1 MKVSAQEL
9 RLHDARTHELG
20 FLAAALG
27 AFAIAAAIC
36 NGATP
41 TQDTTEPIWPTK
53 EWQSSSPEEQG
64 MDSKELAKL
73 VDFGAVHSFDGLL
86 VARHG
91 KVVAE
96 AYYAPYSAGIPHAIN
111 SCTKAVISTLT
122 AIALREGLLD
132 NPSHR
137 VMDFFGR
144 QSIANVD
151 DRKEAITVQSL
162 LDMTSGIEWTERL
175 GDSSAAAVE
184 TESEMDSSP
193 DWVKFIL
200 DRPMSSAP
208 GDIFN
213 YNSANTHLLSAIL
226 TKLTG
231 MSALEY
237 AKSKLFGPVGI
248 TKVSWQHDPQGI
260 SNGGWGL
267 SLLPRDMAKIGYLH
281 LRKGLWEGQE
291 LLPPAWI
298 DKVSHATVD
307 MRLGG
312 LRYSDLF
319 WALPD
324 KRVYMAVGRNGQVI
338 MVFSNLD
345 VVAVTTG
352 RENYRLGELADSIS
366 RSVKSA
372 MALPVDSAGAK
383 LLANK
388 ILDVSTGKAH

>member
-20 FLAAALG
+20 FLAAALS
-27 AFAIAAAIC
+27 AFAIAPAIC

-53 EWQSSSPEEQG
+53 GWQSSSPEEQG

-73 VDFGAVHSFDGLL
+73 VDFGTVHSFDSLL

-137 VMDFFGR
+137 VMDFFDR

-213 YNSANTHLLSAIL
+213 YNSGNTHLLSAML

-231 MSALEY
+231 MSTLEY
-237 AKSKLFGPVGI
+237 AKSKLFGPLGI
-248 TKVSWQHDPQGI
+248 TKVSWQHDPPGI

-267 SLLPRDMAKIGYLH
+267 SLLPRDMAKIGYLY

-366 RSVKSA
+366 RSVKSD
-372 MALPVDSAGAK
+372 MVLPVDSAGAK

-388 ILDVSTGKAH
+388 ILDVSSGKAH

>member
-122 AIALREGLLD
+122 GIALKEGLLD
-132 NPSHR
+132 NASHR
-137 VMDFFGR
+137 VMDFFDR

-151 DRKEAITVQSL
+151 DRKEAITVQSR
-162 LDMTSGIEWTERL
+162 LDL
-175 GDSSAAAVE
+175 
-184 TESEMDSSP
+184 
-193 DWVKFIL
+193 
-200 DRPMSSAP
+200 
-208 GDIFN
+208 
-213 YNSANTHLLSAIL
+213 
-226 TKLTG
+226 
-231 MSALEY
+231 
-237 AKSKLFGPVGI
+237 
-248 TKVSWQHDPQGI
+248 
-260 SNGGWGL
+260 
-267 SLLPRDMAKIGYLH
+267 
-281 LRKGLWEGQE
+281 
-291 LLPPAWI
+291 
-298 DKVSHATVD
+298 
-307 MRLGG
+307 
-312 LRYSDLF
+312 
-319 WALPD
+319 
-324 KRVYMAVGRNGQVI
+324 
-338 MVFSNLD
+338 
-345 VVAVTTG
+345 
-352 RENYRLGELADSIS
+352 
-366 RSVKSA
+366 
-372 MALPVDSAGAK
+372 
-383 LLANK
+383 
-388 ILDVSTGKAH
+388 